1 MRDRLLAGMRP
12 SGESSRANSDLR
24 LSVEQV
30 SYAYSPNPS
39 QAPLFT
45 LEATSFQAR
54 AGEIV
59 AILGP
64 NASGK
69 STLLKLIAGSLAP
82 LSGRVLLNGFE
93 THALTARTRAQ
104 RIAMVQ
110 QESPLL
116 FPSRAWEF
124 VLQGRHPHGRTL
136 RFESAT
142 DVNIAKNALAQV
154 AAAELSDRWMA
165 ELSGGEKQRV
175 ILARALAQQ
184 PLLLLL
190 DEPTLHLDIA
200 AQVDLLHGLRRLALE
215 NRYTVVVVTHELNLA
230 AEYRGPGGADST
242 RQMFA
247 RGAARR
253 GVPAGIAG
261 TGFSNAAGCGD
272 GFVGAAACACRV
284 RQARRSISFAVRC
297 IFAPRRCCRGIY
309 VTPSG
314 LGPMTITA
322 DFVLGKTVS

>member
-1 MRDRLLAGMRP
+1 MSLRSGALSKPAESTAGDF
-12 SGESSRANSDLR
+12 NNDTR

-69 STLLKLIAGSLAP
+69 STLLKLIAGALVP
-82 LSGRVLLNGFE
+82 LSGRILLNGFA
-93 THALTARTRAQ
+93 THSLNPRTRAQ

-110 QESPLL
+110 QESRLL
-116 FPSRAWEF
+116 FPARAWEF
-124 VLQGRHPHGRTL
+124 VLQGRHPYGRSL
-136 RFESAT
+136 RFESDS
-142 DVNIAKNALAQV
+142 DVTIAKNALAQV
-154 AAAELSDRWMA
+154 NAEELSNRWMDQ
-165 ELSGGEKQRV
+165 LSGGEKQRV

-200 AQVDLLHGLRRLALE
+200 AQVDLLHGLRRLAVE

-230 AEYRGPGGADST
+230 GEYADQVVLLQRGKCLRVGSPINVYRRDLLEQVFQTQLTVELGSSGRPRVNIFPG
-242 RQMFA
+242 
-247 RGAARR
+247 
-253 GVPAGIAG
+253 
-261 TGFSNAAGCGD
+261 
-272 GFVGAAACACRV
+272 
-284 RQARRSISFAVRC
+284 
-297 IFAPRRCCRGIY
+297 
-309 VTPSG
+309 
-314 LGPMTITA
+314 
-322 DFVLGKTVS
+322 